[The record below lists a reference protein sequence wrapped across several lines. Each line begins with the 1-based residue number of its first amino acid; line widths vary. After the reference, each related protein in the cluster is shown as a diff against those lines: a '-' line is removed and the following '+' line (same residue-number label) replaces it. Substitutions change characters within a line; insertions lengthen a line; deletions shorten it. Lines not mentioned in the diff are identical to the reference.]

1 MRQLV
6 THSMIIAVFGA
17 LLYASA
23 VSVYTANTGNI
34 LLFGYILLTPRLF
47 EFLGAV
53 RERNSAAPQKE
64 IA

>member
-1 MRQLV
+1 MRKII
-6 THSMIIAVFGA
+6 THTMIIGVLGA
-17 LLYASA
+17 LLYASV
-23 VSVYTANTGNI
+23 VSVYTANTGKI

-53 RERNSAAPQKE
+53 RQRNSAAPQKE

>member
-1 MRQLV
+1 MREIL
-6 THSMIIAVFGA
+6 THTIIIAVFGA

-23 VSVYTANTGNI
+23 VSVYTANTGKI
-34 LLFGYILLTPRLF
+34 LLFGYLLLTPRLF

-53 RERNSAAPQKE
+53 RERNSGAPQKE

>member
-1 MRQLV
+1 MREIL
-6 THSMIIAVFGA
+6 THTIIIAVFGA
-17 LLYASA
+17 LLYAAA
-23 VSVYTANTGNI
+23 VSMYTANTGNI

-53 RERNSAAPQKE
+53 RERNSTAPQKE